1 MGSFVGEGK
10 CVEGGSYFAFFFFFV
25 TLDSEQCK
33 TEEETK

>member
-1 MGSFVGEGK
+1 MGSFVGGGK
-10 CVEGGSYFAFFFFFV
+10 CVEGGSYFAFFFV